1 MGGLQAEK
9 GPKVRRS
16 HPLLYAQVWANLKAR
31 LPEQESLARKRR
43 RTVDQLQA
51 ELLAGPPDTW
61 RARLLDQRFHNQDFF
76 EYLLELCHQTL
87 PFNPWRGFEV
97 SEVALELGGLLS
109 EEAPDAAPVE
119 TLCRALCLG
128 SHARRLIGE
137 TARAEVLLI
146 RAAYLADDP
155 AARGFFCRAYG
166 LLRWDQ
172 GRMEEATALLHQAS
186 RRYRELGDIGEEAI
200 CEGMVGLLYNEEGEL
215 PRAESALRKARS
227 GLDSRSQP
235 RLAAQVHLALAR
247 CLALT
252 DRKADARALRE
263 SAWSLYPYTPREEAM
278 CALLWLEAQVADA
291 MGDLADAETLLDSV
305 RRKFLAKGFLPEATL
320 TTIQLARVLIRQG
333 RGVET
338 PARTAEL
345 TERFGGRPGF
355 ALTLTALGFLA
366 EETANGMADE
376 KTWSLMAASYLS
388 SFRLVGASPQP
399 VPFV

>member
-1 MGGLQAEK
+1 
-9 GPKVRRS
+9 VSRS
-16 HPLLYAQVWANLKAR
+16 RDPLLYAQVWANLKAR
-31 LPEQESLARKRR
+31 LPQNERLAQRRR
-43 RTVDQLQA
+43 RTAEQLQA
-51 ELLAGPPDTW
+51 ELLAGPPETW
-61 RARLLDQRFHNQDFF
+61 RARLADQRFHNQDFF

-97 SEVALELGGLLS
+97 SEMALELGGLLS
-109 EEAPDAAPVE
+109 EAAPEAAPVE

-137 TARAEVLLI
+137 PARAEVLLI

-186 RRYRELGDIGEEAI
+186 RRYGELGDTGEEAI
-200 CEGMVGLLYNEEGEL
+200 CEALLGLLYNEEGEL
-215 PRAESALRKARS
+215 ARAESALRRARS
-227 GLDSRSQP
+227 GLVSRSQP
-235 RLAAQVHLALAR
+235 RLAAQVRLALAR

-252 DRKADARALRE
+252 DRKADARTVRE
-263 SAWSLYPYTPREEAM
+263 SAWSLYSCIPMAEAM

-291 MGDLADAETLLDSV
+291 MGDLADAESLLDSV
-305 RRKFLAKGFLPEATL
+305 RRKFLAKDFLPEATL
-320 TTIQLARVLIRQG
+320 ATIQLSRVLIRQG

-338 PARTAEL
+338 PALTAEL
-345 TERFGGRPGF
+345 TERFGGRQEF
-355 ALTLTALGFLA
+355 ALALTALGFLA
-366 EETANGMADE
+366 EETATGMADE

-388 SFRLVGASPQP
+388 SFRLGGASPQP
-399 VPFV
+399 VPFL